1 MKRAFN
7 TIQRTQRVSARCFD
21 RCMTQSLFYAF
32 REIQRDAP
40 SFKRTSREDKLGR
53 SSSRDHMS
61 AKRKRSV
68 VPYELRNW
76 HSALAFYPSLPPVI
90 APIRR
95 LTFVTFHPAR
105 DSSLSLS
112 LSLSPYP
119 FCVLFLCFATGLR
132 NGQIPISS
140 LCAAIS

>member
-95 LTFVTFHPAR
+95 LT
-105 DSSLSLS
+105 SLSLS